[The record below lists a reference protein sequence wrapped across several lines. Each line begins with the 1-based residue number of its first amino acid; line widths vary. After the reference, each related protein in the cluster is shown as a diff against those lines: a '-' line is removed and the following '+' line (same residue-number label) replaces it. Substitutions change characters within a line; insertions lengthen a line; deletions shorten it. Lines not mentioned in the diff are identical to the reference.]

1 MLGAISFLTKA
12 LMGSVSVCRLILGS
26 GLLHVAPLISLI
38 SPCLNGLGDM
48 KGILQC
54 HWLRIFFTE
63 FN

>member
-38 SPCLNGLGDM
+38 SP
-48 KGILQC
+48 
-54 HWLRIFFTE
+54 
-63 FN
+63 